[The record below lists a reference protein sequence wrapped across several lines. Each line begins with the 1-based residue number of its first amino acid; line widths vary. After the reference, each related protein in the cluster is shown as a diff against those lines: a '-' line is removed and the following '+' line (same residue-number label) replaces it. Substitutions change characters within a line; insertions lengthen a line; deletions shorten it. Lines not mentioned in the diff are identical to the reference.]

1 MTSSGTNSLVAAT
14 AAVLISLVFVRAAW
28 HKLRDVD
35 SFAALMADYG
45 LLPSWALGGV
55 ARGIIAAEV
64 AAALTLLM
72 PGIEPVG
79 ASLAAAMLLIYTA
92 AMAANILRGRR
103 HLECGCGG
111 SPQGLGWPLVARNLA
126 LTGIAA
132 LALRPSALSVG
143 DWALGAASGLTLWV
157 GFLLM
162 EQLLA
167 NASRMSWAIGEKVS

>member
-1 MTSSGTNSLVAAT
+1 
-14 AAVLISLVFVRAAW
+14 
-28 HKLRDVD
+28 
-35 SFAALMADYG
+35 MADYRV
-45 LLPSWALGGV
+45 LPSWALSGM

-64 AAALTLLM
+64 AIALTLLM
-72 PGIEPVG
+72 PRLEPVG
-79 ASLAAAMLLIYTA
+79 ASLSMAMLLIYAA

-111 SPQGLGWPLVARNLA
+111 SPQGLGWPLVVRNLA

-132 LALRPSALSVG
+132 LALRPSALSAG
-143 DWALGAASGLTLWV
+143 EWALAAASGLSLWV
-157 GFLLM
+157 GFLLV